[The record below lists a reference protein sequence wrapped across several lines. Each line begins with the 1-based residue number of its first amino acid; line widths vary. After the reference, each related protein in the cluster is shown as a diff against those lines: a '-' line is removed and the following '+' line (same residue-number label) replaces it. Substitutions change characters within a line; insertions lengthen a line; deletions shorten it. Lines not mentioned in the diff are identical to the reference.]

1 MYFDMKKLFFVFCL
15 FCIVSTYAN
24 ARGINGYYT
33 IMYEGSHS
41 ELILDGDRDYT
52 EIGVKSGNMV
62 EIRITK
68 PSSPNCTWE
77 LTDNNT
83 NSQAFQSGSDF
94 IYIQVPKIYEFG
106 RSFMLNIRSGE
117 NFLSVRVYLIP

>member
-1 MYFDMKKLFFVFCL
+1 MKKLFFVFCL

-41 ELILDGDRDYT
+41 ELILEGDRDYT

-62 EIRITK
+62 EIRITE

-77 LTDNNT
+77 LIDNSHT
-83 NSQAFQSGSDF
+83 GSYAFSSGVDY
-94 IYIQVPKIYEFG
+94 IYIQVPETRDHNEYFT
-106 RSFMLNIRSGE
+106 LNIRSGE